1 MPEQIAV
8 LRPKPVVLSLSVQA
22 ELATS
27 ARQRSW
33 FEILVRHFFTRFFHN
48 ELITSDDGDAR
59 RIMIV
64 AYAFALP
71 GLLVALFLYPAY
83 HGFPPNPLVRPF
95 WAQTCDHYFYVM
107 YSFIVM
113 GAATVYEWD
122 LLFPDLLDVFVLSVL
137 PIDKRHLFFA
147 RVLALAIFLG
157 LVLLGTSG
165 LGIIFL
171 SIFTE
176 APPILLH
183 YLAHTT
189 AVLASGTFAAATFLA
204 LQGILL
210 NTVGENIFRRIT
222 PLLQGAS
229 VLILLTILLLTP
241 TITHSLQPLL
251 NSSSPAIG
259 YFPPFWFLGIYESIL
274 AGPSALPIFHQLAR
288 NGCIALL
295 IALAVAFLTY
305 PLAYRRRVR
314 QLIEGGTAVRSTRH
328 SATLLHRILHATI
341 LRVPAQRAIFHFIS
355 QTILRAQKQRVMLA
369 MYGGLAIA
377 LAISSMLIFRV
388 EGGHAHPALT
398 PDGIRAATPILIFWT
413 IAGLSSI
420 FSSSIDRRGAWI
432 FRIIHGRPGLSHLAG
447 ARIWI
452 ISIAILI
459 GLAAAALLHTLSPDT
474 LRTPTRTTMQ
484 LIAAIGIP
492 FLLAN
497 LFLYP
502 TRTIPFTHTRQS
514 SITDMPLVVVRYFIL
529 FPIFISMLLSEE
541 KWMEIRPI
549 NLTKEMIILTVIL
562 LLIRAR
568 YMRNVHQSP
577 LDTGLED
584 PDAFP
589 QSLGLR
595 D

>member
-1 MPEQIAV
+1 
-8 LRPKPVVLSLSVQA
+8 
-22 ELATS
+22 
-27 ARQRSW
+27 
-33 FEILVRHFFTRFFHN
+33 
-48 ELITSDDGDAR
+48 
-59 RIMIV
+59 
-64 AYAFALP
+64 
-71 GLLVALFLYPAY
+71 
-83 HGFPPNPLVRPF
+83 
-95 WAQTCDHYFYVM
+95 
-107 YSFIVM
+107 M
-113 GAATVYEWD
+113 GGATVYEWD

-165 LGIIFL
+165 LGIIFF

-183 YLAHTT
+183 YLAHIT

-210 NTVGENIFRRIT
+210 NTVGENIFRRVT

-229 VLILLTILLLTP
+229 VLLLLTILLLTP
-241 TITHSLQPLL
+241 TITQSLQPLL
-251 NSSSPAIG
+251 NSSSPAVR

-274 AGPSALPIFHQLAR
+274 AGHSALPIFHQLAR

-314 QLIEGGTAVRSTRH
+314 QLIEGGTAVRSTRRN
-328 SATLLHRILHATI
+328 ATVLHRILHATI
-341 LRVPAQRAIFHFIS
+341 LRIPAQRAIFHFIS

-377 LAISSMLIFRV
+377 LAVSSMLIIRV

-413 IAGLSSI
+413 IAGLSSVL
-420 FSSSIDRRGAWI
+420 SSAVDRRGAWI
-432 FRIIHGRPGLSHLAG
+432 FRIIHGRPGLSHLTG

-459 GLAAAALLHTLSPDT
+459 GLTSAALLHTLSPDI
-474 LRTPTRTTMQ
+474 LRTPARTTMQ
-484 LIAAIGIP
+484 FIAALGIP

-497 LFLYP
+497 LFLFP
-502 TRTIPFTHTRQS
+502 TRTIPFTYTRQS
-514 SITDMPLVVVRYFIL
+514 SITDLPLVVIRYFIL
-529 FPIFISMLLSEE
+529 FPIFISILLSEE

-549 NLTKEMIILTVIL
+549 NLTKELIILTVIL

-568 YMRNVHQSP
+568 YMRNVRQSP

>member
-1 MPEQIAV
+1 MPEQTAV
-8 LRPKPVVLSLSVQA
+8 LRSKPAVLSLSVQA
-22 ELATS
+22 ALDTT
-27 ARQRSW
+27 ARPRNW
-33 FEILVRHFFTRFFHN
+33 FEVLVRHFFTRFFHN

-83 HGFPPNPLVRPF
+83 HGFPPHPHVRTF

-107 YSFIVM
+107 YSFVVM

-122 LLFPDLLDVFVLSVL
+122 LLFPDLLDVFILSVL
-137 PIDKRHLFFA
+137 PIDRRHLFFA

-165 LGIIFL
+165 LGIIFF
-171 SIFTE
+171 SVFTE
-176 APPILLH
+176 APPVLLH

-189 AVLASGTFAAATFLA
+189 AVLTSGAFAAATFLA

-222 PLLQGAS
+222 PILQGAS
-229 VLILLTILLLTP
+229 VLLLLTVLLLTP
-241 TITHSLQPLL
+241 TITKSLQPLL
-251 NSSSPAIG
+251 NSNSSAIR

-295 IALAVAFLTY
+295 IALTLTVLTY

-314 QLIEGGTAVRSTRH
+314 QLIEGGTAVRSRRRN
-328 SATLLHRILHATI
+328 ARLINRLLHATI
-341 LRVPAQRAIFHFIS
+341 LRIPAQRATFHFIS

-369 MYGGLAIA
+369 MYGGLAVA
-377 LAISSMLIFRV
+377 LAVSSMLIFRV
-388 EGGHAHPALT
+388 ENGHAHPALT

-413 IAGLSSI
+413 IAGLSSV
-420 FSSSIDRRGAWI
+420 FSSAIDRRGAWI
-432 FRIIHGRPGLSHLAG
+432 FRLIHGRPNLSHLAG

-452 ISIAILI
+452 ISTAILI
-459 GLAAAALLHTLSPDT
+459 GLTSALLLHTLSPAT
-474 LRTPTRTTMQ
+474 LRTPTSTTMQ
-484 LIAAIGIP
+484 IIVALGIP

-497 LFLYP
+497 LFLFP

-514 SITDMPLVVVRYFIL
+514 SITDLPLVVVRYFIL

-541 KWMEIRPI
+541 KWMEASPI
-549 NLTKEMIILTVIL
+549 HLTKELLILAFIL

-568 YMRNVHQSP
+568 YIRSIRQSP